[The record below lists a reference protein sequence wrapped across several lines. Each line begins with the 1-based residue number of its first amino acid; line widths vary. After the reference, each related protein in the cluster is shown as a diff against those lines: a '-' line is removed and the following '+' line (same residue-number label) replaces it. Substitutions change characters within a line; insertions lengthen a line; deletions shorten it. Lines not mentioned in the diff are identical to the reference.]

1 MTKLEG
7 LLKKF
12 NIISVRGMLN
22 MSKTIEFLEVYK
34 KLKRNEIKRMVDI
47 TRRLQQKYGPQVADD
62 IAEVLTERAHG
73 KWSLKDKGD
82 AGLKELY
89 KLMWEKKNGIIDHE
103 IEVIKDGE
111 LRLRVKDCF
120 YANEYKKL
128 GAQDLGYKYCC
139 MYEYPVVDVF
149 SSRIRF
155 KRNNTLMQSSDHCD
169 HCYRIIE
176 D

>member
-1 MTKLEG
+1 MEYEKELLE
-7 LLKKF
+7 L
-12 NIISVRGMLN
+12 
-22 MSKTIEFLEVYK
+22 YK
-34 KLKRNEIKRMVDI
+34 KLKRSEIKRLVDI
-47 TRRLQQKYGPQVADD
+47 TRKLQQKYGPQVADE
-62 IAEVLTERAHG
+62 IAEVLTEGAHR

-82 AGLKELY
+82 AGLEDLY
-89 KLMWEKKNGIIDHE
+89 SMVWKKKDGIIDS
-103 IEVIKDGE
+103 EVEVKDKGE
-111 LRLRVKDCF
+111 LRLRVKGCF

-149 SSRIRF
+149 NPRIRF
-155 KRNNTLMQSSDHCD
+155 KRHNTLMQNSDHCD

>member
-1 MTKLEG
+1 MEYEKELLE
-7 LLKKF
+7 L
-12 NIISVRGMLN
+12 
-22 MSKTIEFLEVYK
+22 YK
-34 KLKRNEIKRMVDI
+34 KLKRSEIKRLVDI
-47 TRRLQQKYGPQVADD
+47 TRKLQQKYGPQVADE
-62 IAEVLTERAHG
+62 IAEVITERAHQ

-82 AGLKELY
+82 AGLEDLY
-89 KLMWEKKNGIIDHE
+89 SMVWKKKDGIIDS
-103 IEVIKDGE
+103 EVEVKNKGE

-149 SSRIRF
+149 NPRIRF
-155 KRNNTLMQSSDHCD
+155 KRHKTLMQNCDHCD

-176 D
+176 G